1 MYIIKIFKKNL
12 IYIFFNCNN
21 ILCIFEIFLYGVC
34 CLCVIFVWEIIV
46 GFVFW
51 SFVWIGS
58 GWSVV
63 VLLFDLSFFFIGGV
77 VGFLWWL
84 EILILMYKVI
94 IGINCII
101 KK

>member
-1 MYIIKIFKKNL
+1 MYFWN
-12 IYIFFNCNN
+12 FF
-21 ILCIFEIFLYGVC
+21 IWSLF
-34 CLCVIFVWEIIV
+34 LCVIFVWEIIV

-58 GWSVV
+58 GWGVV

-101 KK
+101 KKYLYKMNKCIVI